1 MADMKT
7 TPKLIIQ
14 RVLSYALLIG
24 ILFMF
29 FLPIISMLSVSFKT
43 EAEIFRSSPL
53 LFPASINLDNYGR
66 ALTRLNLGAYL
77 YNTVATSLMYTV
89 ACTFSS
95 AMAGYALAR
104 FNVRENGFFFTL
116 VLSSMM
122 IPYIITLIPFYL
134 LVKDLGLTNRH
145 ILWLLYG
152 LGGAPFLIYLF
163 RQFFATIPA
172 SLEESARMDGAKPL
186 RIFFSIMLPLVK
198 SGTIISAIFA
208 FQWSWQNYLMPALFL
223 SSLKTTLAVQI
234 NVAFQDIQQ
243 NILLG
248 ELMAGVMYY
257 IAIPLI
263 LFFVF
268 QRYIMHGMLEGG
280 VKG

>member
-1 MADMKT
+1 MADMKIT
-7 TPKLIIQ
+7 LKFMVQ
-14 RVLSYALLIG
+14 RLLSYAVLFG
-24 ILFMF
+24 ILLVFFM
-29 FLPIISMLSVSFKT
+29 PIISMLSVSFKA
-43 EAEIFRSSPL
+43 ESEIFRSSPT
-53 LFPASINLDNYGR
+53 LFPATITLDNYSS

-77 YNTVATSLMYTV
+77 YNTLATSIMYTV

-104 FNVRENGFFFTL
+104 FNVRENELFLTL

-134 LVKDLGLTNRH
+134 LVKDIGLTNRH
-145 ILWLLYG
+145 VLWLLYG

-172 SLEESARMDGAKPL
+172 SLEESARMDGARPL

-248 ELMAGVMYY
+248 ELMAGVSYY

>member
-1 MADMKT
+1 MNR
-7 TPKLIIQ
+7 KLNTMT
-14 RVLSYALLIG
+14 RNAFSYALLVG
-24 ILFMF
+24 ILLCF

-43 EAEIFRSSPL
+43 EAEIFRASPS
-53 LFPASINLDNYGR
+53 LFPAGLSFDNYR
-66 ALTRLNLGAYL
+66 KALTRLNLAVYM
-77 YNTVATSLMYTV
+77 YNTLATSVMYTL

-104 FNVRENGFFFTL
+104 FQVRENGFFFTL

-134 LVKDLGLTNRH
+134 LVKNLGLTNRH
-145 ILWLLYG
+145 VLWLLYG
-152 LGGAPFLIYLF
+152 LGGAPFIIYLF
-163 RQFFATIPA
+163 RQFFLTIPP
-172 SLEESARMDGAKPL
+172 SFEESARMDGAGPL
-186 RIFFSIMLPLVK
+186 QIFFRIMLPLVK
-198 SGTIISAIFA
+198 SGTIISSLFA
-208 FQWSWQNYLMPALFL
+208 FQWSWQNYIMPALFL
-223 SSLKTTLAVQI
+223 SSTKTTLAVQI
-234 NVAFQDIQQ
+234 NVAFVDVQQ

-257 IAIPLI
+257 IAIPLV

-268 QRYIMHGMLEGG
+268 QRYIMQGMLEGG

>member
-1 MADMKT
+1 MPDMNR
-7 TPKLIIQ
+7 KLNTMT
-14 RVLSYALLIG
+14 RNAFSYALLVG
-24 ILFMF
+24 ILLCF

-43 EAEIFRSSPL
+43 EAEIFRASPS
-53 LFPASINLDNYGR
+53 LFPAGLSFDNYR
-66 ALTRLNLGAYL
+66 KALTRLNLAVYM
-77 YNTVATSLMYTV
+77 YNTLATSVMYTL

-104 FNVRENGFFFTL
+104 FQVRENGFFFTL

-134 LVKDLGLTNRH
+134 LVKNLGLTNRH
-145 ILWLLYG
+145 VLWLLYG
-152 LGGAPFLIYLF
+152 LGGAPFIIYLF
-163 RQFFATIPA
+163 RQFFLTIPP
-172 SLEESARMDGAKPL
+172 SFEESARMDGAGPL
-186 RIFFSIMLPLVK
+186 QIFFRIMLPLVK
-198 SGTIISAIFA
+198 SGTIISSLFA
-208 FQWSWQNYLMPALFL
+208 FQWSWQNYIMPALFL
-223 SSLKTTLAVQI
+223 SSTKTTLAVQI
-234 NVAFQDIQQ
+234 NVAFVDVQQ

-257 IAIPLI
+257 IAIPLV

-268 QRYIMHGMLEGG
+268 QRYIMQGMLEGG

>member
-1 MADMKT
+1 MKIT
-7 TPKLIIQ
+7 LKFMVQ
-14 RVLSYALLIG
+14 RLLSYAVLFG
-24 ILFMF
+24 ILLVFFM
-29 FLPIISMLSVSFKT
+29 PIISMLSVSFKA
-43 EAEIFRSSPL
+43 ESEIFRSSPT
-53 LFPASINLDNYGR
+53 LFPATITLDNYSS

-77 YNTVATSLMYTV
+77 YNTLATSIMYTV

-104 FNVRENGFFFTL
+104 FNVRENELFLTL

-134 LVKDLGLTNRH
+134 LVKDIGLTNRH
-145 ILWLLYG
+145 VLWLLYG

-172 SLEESARMDGAKPL
+172 SLEESARMDGARPL

-248 ELMAGVMYY
+248 ELMAGVSYY